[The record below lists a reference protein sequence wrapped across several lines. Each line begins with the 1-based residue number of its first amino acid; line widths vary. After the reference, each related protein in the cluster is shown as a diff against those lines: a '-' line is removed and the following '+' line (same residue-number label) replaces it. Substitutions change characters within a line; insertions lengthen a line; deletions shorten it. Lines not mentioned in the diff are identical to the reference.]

1 MKLVDNWKQAWRWW
15 SVRLAAVGATGA
27 GLIIAAPEAMLHV
40 WAMLPAEL
48 QVGLAEYRTQ
58 IALAVF
64 VVAVIARL
72 IKQDTK

>member
-15 SVRLAAVGATGA
+15 SVRLAAFGAAGA
-27 GLIIAAPEAMLHV
+27 GLILAAPEAVLHA
-40 WAMLPAEL
+40 WTMLPAEL

>member
-1 MKLVDNWKQAWRWW
+1 
-15 SVRLAAVGATGA
+15 
-27 GLIIAAPEAMLHV
+27 MLHV